1 VYRLT
6 RITPSVVNK
15 DTNEVQKRVKHGEWN
30 ALPDSTEMAELL
42 NLPPYTVLLTT
53 DSRTRSDDSDCM
65 R

>member
-1 VYRLT
+1 MYRLT

>member
-1 VYRLT
+1 M
-6 RITPSVVNK
+6 RITPSVESK

-30 ALPDSTEMAELL
+30 ALPGSTETAELL

-53 DSRTRSDDSDCM
+53 GSRTRSDDSDCT